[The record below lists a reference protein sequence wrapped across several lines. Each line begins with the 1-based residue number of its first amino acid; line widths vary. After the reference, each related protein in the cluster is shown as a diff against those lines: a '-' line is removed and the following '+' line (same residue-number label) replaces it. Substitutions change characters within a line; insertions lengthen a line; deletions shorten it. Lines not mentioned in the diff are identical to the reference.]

1 MVFLS
6 VSMHYRLLIIQINL
20 HFTENTEVLKG
31 PEKVD
36 DFLLSLFKAL
46 DRQKSKDDRKS
57 VEKKV
62 CFFFHIV
69 VVYKIPLPRVI
80 NIYF

>member
-1 MVFLS
+1 M
-6 VSMHYRLLIIQINL
+6 
-20 HFTENTEVLKG
+20 KG

-36 DFLLSLFKAL
+36 DFLSSLFKAL

-62 CFFFHIV
+62 CKNFS
-69 VVYKIPLPRVI
+69 Y
-80 NIYF
+80 

>member
-1 MVFLS
+1 MYF
-6 VSMHYRLLIIQINL
+6 ID
-20 HFTENTEVLKG
+20 NTEDIKT

-62 CFFFHIV
+62 I
-69 VVYKIPLPRVI
+69 L
-80 NIYF
+80 NLNYFLSLN

>member
-1 MVFLS
+1 M
-6 VSMHYRLLIIQINL
+6 
-20 HFTENTEVLKG
+20 KG

-36 DFLLSLFKAL
+36 DFLSSLFKAL

-62 CFFFHIV
+62 YNNFC
-69 VVYKIPLPRVI
+69 
-80 NIYF
+80 IYMLLIILKV

>member
-1 MVFLS
+1 MIKGNIVLQYYS
-6 VSMHYRLLIIQINL
+6 LCCILLLLNLLYNIYIN
-20 HFTENTEVLKG
+20 FTDNTEVIKG

-46 DRQKSKDDRKS
+46 DRQKAKDDRKS

-62 CFFFHIV
+62 IIHTFLKF
-69 VVYKIPLPRVI
+69 
-80 NIYF
+80 

>member
-1 MVFLS
+1 LFYFHFQRV
-6 VSMHYRLLIIQINL
+6 IINEFKNI
-20 HFTENTEVLKG
+20 HFTENTEVIKG

-36 DFLLSLFKAL
+36 EFLLSLFKAL

-62 CFFFHIV
+62 GFFFM
-69 VVYKIPLPRVI
+69 L
-80 NIYF
+80 